1 LLCVISFKE
10 DHTLIKKKKKEYTH
24 THTHPKALGCPC
36 FSYILGRLSFV
47 SVGSNKPKR
56 EKKNIIIKS
65 GSTRKVDLEFGQPKA
80 LARFEV
86 DKTRACN

>member
-1 LLCVISFKE
+1 
-10 DHTLIKKKKKEYTH
+10 
-24 THTHPKALGCPC
+24 
-36 FSYILGRLSFV
+36 LGRLSFV

-65 GSTRKVDLEFGQPKA
+65 GSTWKVDLELGQPKA

-86 DKTRACN
+86 DKTRACNWLSETRTTCRVNLKIK